1 METMNRA
8 TDVAP
13 PARRDVQ
20 PRPLYEM
27 FGLKKNDIERAD
39 KLNEKCIFIN
49 ALDSTF
55 VPNFDEWYIAKL
67 ARSKLT
73 AINITVNYEGWV
85 SLEQTLL
92 NLADLQSRIEANAD
106 KLLLCRGTDD
116 IRKAKKS
123 GRVAVILGFQ
133 DARPVQ
139 TDLRLL
145 KVFHTLGLRVSGF
158 TYNRKNY
165 FADGCGERTDSGLST
180 YGVEFLEEMNRLGI
194 VVDLTHTG
202 RRSSLDAI
210 ELSKHP
216 VIFSHNGVCGVYE
229 HFRNTSDEMLKA
241 LARKGGVN
249 CVGTFAPFLRKGGT
263 DTGTTLEDTLNHV
276 DYVVKLVGVDHVGV
290 GLDSTPDTR
299 VPAQANNMANKYPE
313 FDWGKFEHR
322 YAIKTIPEI
331 QYLTHGLVKRGY
343 SDGDIEKILGGNLMR
358 VFSTVWG

>member
-1 METMNRA
+1 MSVVIEKSSGQRS
-8 TDVAP
+8 
-13 PARRDVQ
+13 DVQ
-20 PRPLYEM
+20 PRPLYQM
-27 FGLKKNDIERAD
+27 FNLKDDQIQRAE
-39 KLNEKCIFIN
+39 KLNTECVFIN

-55 VPNFDEWYIAKL
+55 VPNFDDAYIAKL
-67 ARSKLT
+67 VRSKLT

-92 NLADLQSRIEANAD
+92 NLVDLQNRIEANSD
-106 KLLLCRGTDD
+106 KLLLCRGTED
-116 IRKAKKS
+116 IRAAKKT

-133 DARPVQ
+133 DGRPVQ

-145 KVFHTLGLRVSGF
+145 KTFHSLGLRVSGL

-180 YGVEFLEEMNRLGI
+180 YGVEFIQELNRLGI

-202 RRSSLDAI
+202 RKSALDAI
-210 ELSKHP
+210 EISKHP

-229 HFRNTSDEMLKA
+229 HFRNSTDEQLKA
-241 LARKGGVN
+241 LASKGGVN

-263 DTGTTLEDTLNHV
+263 DSGTTLEDTLNHI
-276 DYVVKLVGVDHVGV
+276 DYVTKLVGVDYVGV

-299 VPAQANNMANKYPE
+299 VPAQANNMASKYPE

-322 YAIKTIPEI
+322 YAIRTIPEI

-343 SDGDIEKILGGNLMR
+343 SDSDIAKILGGNLMR
-358 VFSTVWG
+358 VFSAIWR